1 MQEKTGEKGQMEM
14 TTLYPV
20 VQIAPGTWEIDI
32 FDTGSVFVLEGR
44 ERALVIDTGIGI
56 GDLKAMIQKLTAK
69 PLTVVMT
76 HGHGD
81 HTGGAGQFGEY
92 FMNEADFPL
101 FAPQAEIAG
110 RRSYSA
116 IFPKLHPD
124 RYYPWTE
131 ADIVEWNAPVKR
143 IPMEDGQEFD
153 LGGRVVT
160 AYACPGHTPGS
171 MVLLDEK
178 SRFLFAGDALN
189 CNLLITGKPGNP
201 GFVSIET
208 ACRGLKRLREMRA
221 RYDGIYNGH
230 HDYRPLGAPLK
241 DNVLSDAIELM
252 EGLIS
257 GNYTPQP
264 MPENLPTS
272 RIGGQVVKKNETMI
286 AFTPE
291 GIHDP
296 K

>member
-1 MQEKTGEKGQMEM
+1 M

-92 FMNEADFPL
+92 FMNEADFPI
-101 FAPQAEIAG
+101 FDPQADIAS
-110 RRSYSA
+110 RRGYAA
-116 IFPKLHPD
+116 IFPQLHPD

-221 RYDGIYNGH
+221 RYDGIYNGY